1 MQMKISQSIR
11 QTWKHLREQYHAS
24 RCQKRVQY
32 LNNLSCEN
40 LNVIEFNGRLY
51 ISYNGVPVVRV
62 DDLKGKVPDILAQS
76 REDYLLW
83 KDKFNM

>member
-1 MQMKISQSIR
+1 MKILQSIR
-11 QTWKHLREQYHAS
+11 QTWKRLREQYYAS
-24 RCQKRVQY
+24 QYQKRVQY
-32 LNNLSCEN
+32 LDNLSCEN
-40 LNVIEFNGRLY
+40 LNVTEFNGRLY

-62 DDLKGKVPDILAQS
+62 DDLKGKAPDILAQS